1 MKYVGWAAW
10 PPTWIDNGSD
20 TGFDYPRANN
30 HRVGEGSAHPTK
42 RVYNMQDFQQYG
54 AWRAAATQQ
63 LDSYGAA
70 LREAGLIDGAG
81 EQQLERALA
90 RLRDDRL
97 SVAFVAEF
105 SRGKTELIN
114 ALFFADYGQRILP
127 SSAGR
132 TTMCPTELLYDPA
145 LPPCIRLLPI
155 ETRRQHLST
164 SDYKEESGGNSASW
178 TVLPLDLDAPERM
191 SEAFRQV
198 SQTRR
203 VPCAEAQE
211 YGLWDPDDPD
221 LASSLGADGSVEIPQ
236 WRHAIINLPHPLLK
250 QGLVILDTPGLNA
263 IGTEP
268 ELTLKLIPNA
278 HAVLFVLAADTGV
291 TRSDI
296 DVWRTHIG
304 SGPGRLAVLNKI
316 DAMWDELRSPE
327 ENEAEIARQQ
337 QGAAQLLG
345 LEARRVYPVSAQKAL
360 VGKINGDMAL
370 FEKSRLGALEAA
382 LFHDLIPARRDI
394 IASQLRGDL
403 AQLAAGEQALGAA
416 RMRDLVEQLLELKSL
431 RGKNQGVIA
440 HMMRRVELE
449 KKEFDASLF
458 KLQGTRAVF
467 ARLSTELYSTLG
479 MDAVKE
485 QTEAVRAA
493 MQAARFATGMRAPVR
508 SYFEAMRANLD
519 ASSGK
524 IAEIGAMMDSMVR
537 KFSAEHGLSLPAPLS
552 LSLDRYQREMMEIE
566 ELFLKQFGTATL
578 LMTSRAAL
586 LDRFFDSIASRVRH
600 VFRAANL
607 EAEAWLKVLMAPL
620 ETAIRQHRDQLRHRQ
635 ASIQRIHD
643 ATDSLEQKIAAFEG
657 TQQALDGSRRQLAA
671 LADRVTASLEAQPG
685 TSTA

>member
-1 MKYVGWAAW
+1 
-10 PPTWIDNGSD
+10 
-20 TGFDYPRANN
+20 
-30 HRVGEGSAHPTK
+30 
-42 RVYNMQDFQQYG
+42 MQDFQQYG
-54 AWRAAATQQ
+54 AWRAAVAEQ
-63 LDSYGAA
+63 LEGYGAA
-70 LREAGLIDGAG
+70 LREAALIDGAG

-114 ALFFADYGQRILP
+114 AIFFADYGQRILP

-132 TTMCPTELLYDPA
+132 TTMCPTEMLYDAA

-155 ETRRQHLST
+155 ETRRSHLST
-164 SDYKEESGGNSASW
+164 SDYKEKSGEDSGAW
-178 TVLPLDLDAPERM
+178 TVLPLELDVPERM

-203 VPCAEAQE
+203 VSSAEAQE
-211 YGLWDPDDPD
+211 YGLWDPEDPD
-221 LASSLGADGSVEIPQ
+221 LASSLGADGTVEIPR

-304 SGPGRLAVLNKI
+304 AGPGRLAVLNKI
-316 DAMWDELRSPE
+316 DAMWDELRSPQ

-337 QGAAQLLG
+337 HDAAQLLG
-345 LEARRVYPVSAQKAL
+345 LDAARVYPVSAQKAL

-370 FEKSRLGALEAA
+370 FEKSRLGLLEAA
-382 LFHDLIPARRDI
+382 LFHDLVPTRRAIVAR
-394 IASQLRGDL
+394 QLREDL
-403 AQLAAGEQALGAA
+403 EVLSAGRQALGAA
-416 RMRDLVEQLLELKSL
+416 RMRDLVEQLQELKSL

-440 HMMRRVELE
+440 HMVRRVELE
-449 KKEFDASLF
+449 KKEFDASLL

-479 MDAVKE
+479 MDAVQE
-485 QTEAVRAA
+485 HTIAVRAA
-493 MQAARFATGMRAPVR
+493 MQATRFATGMRAPVR
-508 SYFEAMRANLD
+508 SYFETMRANLD

-524 IAEIGAMMDSMVR
+524 VGEIGAMMDSMVR
-537 KFSAEHGLSLPAPLS
+537 KFSSEHGLSLSSPMS
-552 LSLDRYQREMMEIE
+552 LSLDRYRHELDEVE
-566 ELFLKQFGTATL
+566 ALFLKQFGTATL
-578 LMTSRAAL
+578 LMTSRATL
-586 LDRFFDSIASRVRH
+586 LERFFDSIASRVRH

-607 EAEAWLKVLMAPL
+607 EAEAWLKVIMAPL

-657 TQQALDGSRRQLAA
+657 TRQDWDDTRARLAGMAEQLAA
-671 LADRVTASLEAQPG
+671 DLEKQA
-685 TSTA
+685 T

>member
-1 MKYVGWAAW
+1 
-10 PPTWIDNGSD
+10 
-20 TGFDYPRANN
+20 
-30 HRVGEGSAHPTK
+30 
-42 RVYNMQDFQQYG
+42 MQDFQQYG
-54 AWRAAATQQ
+54 AWRAAVAQQ
-63 LDSYGAA
+63 LEGYGAA
-70 LREAGLIDGAG
+70 LREAALIDGAG

-114 ALFFADYGQRILP
+114 AIFFADYGQRILP

-132 TTMCPTELLYDPA
+132 TTMCPTELLYDAA

-155 ETRRQHLST
+155 ETRRGHLST
-164 SDYKEESGGNSASW
+164 SDYREDAAAW
-178 TVLPLDLDAPERM
+178 TVLPLELDAPERM
-191 SEAFRQV
+191 ADAFRQV

-203 VPCAEAQE
+203 VPSSEAQE
-211 YGLWDPDDPD
+211 YGLWDPEDPD
-221 LASSLGADGSVEIPQ
+221 LASSLGADGTVEIPQ

-278 HAVLFVLAADTGV
+278 HAVLFVLAAETGV

-304 SGPGRLAVLNKI
+304 AGPGRLAVLNKI
-316 DAMWDELRSPE
+316 DAMWDELRSPQ

-337 QGAAQLLG
+337 QNAAQLLG
-345 LEARRVYPVSAQKAL
+345 LDAARVYPVSAQKAL
-360 VGKINGDMAL
+360 VGKINGDMTL
-370 FEKSRLGALEAA
+370 FEKSRLGLLEAA
-382 LFHDLIPARRDI
+382 LFHDLIPARRSI
-394 IASQLRGDL
+394 IARQLRSDL
-403 AQLAAGEQALGAA
+403 DMLAAGQAALGAA
-416 RMRDLVEQLLELKSL
+416 RMRDLVEQLQELKSL

-440 HMMRRVELE
+440 HMVRRVELE

-479 MDAVKE
+479 MDAVQE
-485 QTEAVRAA
+485 HTDAVRAA

-524 IAEIGAMMDSMVR
+524 VLEIGAMMDSMVR
-537 KFSAEHGLSLPAPLS
+537 KFSAEHGLSLSSPMP
-552 LSLDRYQREMMEIE
+552 LSLDRYRRELDEVE

-578 LMTSRAAL
+578 LMTSRATL
-586 LDRFFDSIASRVRH
+586 LERFFDSIASRVRH

-607 EAEAWLKVLMAPL
+607 EAEAWLKVIMAPL

-643 ATDSLEQKIAAFEG
+643 ATDSLEQKIAAFES
-657 TQQALDGSRRQLAA
+657 TQQDWDGTRARLAGMAEQLAA
-671 LADRVTASLEAQPG
+671 DLEKQA
-685 TSTA
+685 T